1 MKLLMILSIPLILSM
16 SIMLGL
22 GSADLGVFGQQ
33 ANQTSPQANQTSP
46 QANQTSPQA
55 NQTSPQNQGPQMTDK
70 LLSLANE
77 AQRALNEGNETA
89 VAESVGQIQGTLI
102 NASEAEGKQVV
113 IIPSD
118 VISENAEDVAG
129 VDSDADDESDSE

>member
-1 MKLLMILSIPLILSM
+1 M

-22 GSADLGVFGQQ
+22 SSADLGVFGQQ

-46 QANQTSPQA
+46 QANQTSPQ
-55 NQTSPQNQGPQMTDK
+55 SQGPQMTDK

-118 VISENAEDVAG
+118 VVSENAEDVAG
-129 VDSDADDESDSE
+129 VDSDTDDESESD

>member
-1 MKLLMILSIPLILSM
+1 MKILMILSIPLILSM

-22 GSADLGVFGQQ
+22 SSADLGVFGQQ

-46 QANQTSPQA
+46 QANQTSPQ
-55 NQTSPQNQGPQMTDK
+55 SQGPQMTDK

-118 VISENAEDVAG
+118 VVSENAEDVAG
-129 VDSDADDESDSE
+129 VDSDTDDESESD